1 MGAYATVIATAMA
14 QLRNAYL
21 SCIVNKNDPYNAIS
35 ILQFMIALLPD
46 NARPKLDPTPKQAES
61 FLSDP
66 DKYTESKEVWLYLRK
81 AGFMVEESASKYI
94 YNQMSRLRS

>member
-35 ILQFMIALLPD
+35 ILQFMTALLPET
-46 NARPKLDPTPKQAES
+46 ARPDLAEAPKQSED

-66 DKYTESKEVWLYLRK
+66 DKFRESKDVWLYLRR
-81 AGFMVEESASKYI
+81 AGFLVEESASKYI